1 MTKVITIVQTKGGAG
16 KTTTAMLLA
25 SAALDAGRR
34 VTLIDGDVNAQLGR
48 WRDSFELANWEAI
61 KKPVW
66 PEALTILSPP
76 ETVEGLLALLEEEEA
91 RGVDMVI
98 IDTRPGT
105 HTDTED
111 FCLISD
117 LVLIPA
123 RPVFAEWEMTHR
135 AVIWMDDLRASIA
148 TGERFPAVRVL
159 VIDAGAKIIDAAIRE
174 GGLNLLPKRDQ
185 DVLGEILKLD
195 HLDVIVPHSKILEQM
210 GFHGPLGPAAVAN
223 GRAAGGRLMADA
235 INRQLEVARNVLAG
249 IDAAVLH

>member
-1 MTKVITIVQTKGGAG
+1 MQVITIVQTKGGSG

-34 VTLIDGDVNAQLGR
+34 VSLIDGDVNAQLGR
-48 WRDSFELANWEAI
+48 WRDSFELASWESV
-61 KKPVW
+61 KKPAW
-66 PEALTILSPP
+66 PETLAILSPP
-76 ETVEGLLALLEEEEA
+76 ESVEGLLSLLESEEA
-91 RGVDMVI
+91 RGVDLVV

-111 FCLISD
+111 LCLVSD

-135 AVIWMDDLRASIA
+135 AVLWMDDLRASLA

-159 VIDAGAKIIDAAIRE
+159 VMDAGAKIIDAATRE
-174 GGLNLLPKRDQ
+174 GGMALLPKRDQ
-185 DVLGEILKLD
+185 DVLQEILRLD

-210 GFHGPLGPAAVAN
+210 GFHGPLGPAAIAN
-223 GRAAGGRLMADA
+223 AAAPGGRLMAEA
-235 INRQLEVARNVLAG
+235 ISRQLEVARLVLADIDG
-249 IDAAVLH
+249 ITPS

>member
-1 MTKVITIVQTKGGAG
+1 MQVITIVQTKGGSG
-16 KTTTAMLLA
+16 KTTTAMLLG

-48 WRDSFELANWEAI
+48 WRDSFELAAWEAV
-61 KKPVW
+61 KKPAW
-66 PEALTILSPP
+66 PEALSIMSPP
-76 ETVEGLLALLEEEEA
+76 ETVEGLLSLLEEEVA
-91 RGVDMVI
+91 RGVDLVV

-135 AVIWMDDLRASIA
+135 AVLWMDDLRASIA
-148 TGERFPAVRVL
+148 EGERFPAVRVL
-159 VIDAGAKIIDAAIRE
+159 VMDAGPKIIDAATRE
-174 GGLNLLPKRDQ
+174 GGLSLLPKRDQ
-185 DVLGEILKLD
+185 DVLMEILRLD

-210 GFHGPLGPAAVAN
+210 GFHGPLGPAAAAN
-223 GRAAGGRLMADA
+223 ARAPGGRLVADA
-235 INRQLEVARNVLAG
+235 ITRQLEVARLILAG
-249 IDAAVLH
+249 VDEVVLD

>member
-1 MTKVITIVQTKGGAG
+1 MQVITIVQTKGGSG
-16 KTTTAMLLA
+16 KTTAAMLLA

-34 VTLIDGDVNAQLGR
+34 ITLIDGDVNAQLGR
-48 WRDSFELANWEAI
+48 WRDSFELAAWETV

-66 PEALTILSPP
+66 PEALSIMSPP

-91 RGVDMVI
+91 RGVDLVV

-117 LVLIPA
+117 MVLIPA

-135 AVIWMDDLRASIA
+135 AVLWMDDLRASIA
-148 TGERFPAVRVL
+148 EGERFPAVRVL
-159 VIDAGAKIIDAAIRE
+159 VMDAGPKIIDAATRE
-174 GGLNLLPKRDQ
+174 GGLSLLPKRDQ
-185 DVLGEILKLD
+185 DVLMEILRLD

-210 GFHGPLGPAAVAN
+210 GFHGPLGPAAAAN
-223 GRAAGGRLMADA
+223 ARAPGGRLIADA
-235 INRQLEVARNVLAG
+235 ISRQLEVARLILAG
-249 IDAAVLH
+249 VDEVVLD

>member
-1 MTKVITIVQTKGGAG
+1 MKVITIVQTKGGSG

-34 VTLIDGDVNAQLGR
+34 VMLIDGDVNAQLGR
-48 WRDSFELANWEAI
+48 WRDSFELATWEGLT
-61 KKPVW
+61 KPVW
-66 PEALTILSPP
+66 PNELSILAPP
-76 ETVEGLLALLEEEEA
+76 DTVEGLLGLLEEQEA
-91 RGVDMVI
+91 AGTDLVI

-135 AVIWMDDLRASIA
+135 AVLWLDDLRASIA
-148 TGERFPAVRVL
+148 QGEPFPAVQVL
-159 VIDAGAKIIDAAIRE
+159 VMDAGPKIIDAATRE
-174 GGLNLLPKRDQ
+174 GGLSLLPKRDQ
-185 DVLGEILKLD
+185 DVLLEILRLD

-210 GFHGPLGPAAVAN
+210 GFHGPLGPAAAAN
-223 GRAAGGRLMADA
+223 ARAPGGRLMADA
-235 INRQLEVARNVLAG
+235 IHRQLEVGRMVLAA
-249 IDAAVLH
+249 IDGAIAN

>member
-1 MTKVITIVQTKGGAG
+1 MKVITIVQTKGGSG

-25 SAALDAGRR
+25 SAALDAGRQ

-48 WRDSFELANWEAI
+48 WRDSFDLAAWETV
-61 KKPVW
+61 KKPAW
-66 PEALTILSPP
+66 PADLSIKSPP
-76 ETVEGLLALLEEEEA
+76 ETVDGLLALLEEEEA
-91 RGVDMVI
+91 RGVDLVV

-135 AVIWMDDLRASIA
+135 AVLWMDDLRASIA
-148 TGERFPAVRVL
+148 EGERFPAIRVL
-159 VIDAGAKIIDAAIRE
+159 VMDAGAKIIDAATRE
-174 GGLNLLPKRDQ
+174 GGMSFLPKRDQ
-185 DVLGEILKLD
+185 DVLMEILRLD

-210 GFHGPLGPAAVAN
+210 GFHGPLGPAAAAN
-223 GRAAGGRLMADA
+223 ARSPGGRLIADA
-235 INRQLEVARNVLAG
+235 INRQLEVARLILAG
-249 IDAAVLH
+249 VDEVAVD

>member
-1 MTKVITIVQTKGGAG
+1 MQVITIVQTKGGSG
-16 KTTTAMLLA
+16 KTTTAMLLG

-48 WRDSFELANWEAI
+48 WRDSFELAAWEAV
-61 KKPVW
+61 KKPAW
-66 PEALTILSPP
+66 PEALSIMSPP
-76 ETVEGLLALLEEEEA
+76 ETVEGLLSLLEEEEA
-91 RGVDMVI
+91 QGVDLVV

-135 AVIWMDDLRASIA
+135 AVLWMDDLRASIA
-148 TGERFPAVRVL
+148 EGERFPAVRVL
-159 VIDAGAKIIDAAIRE
+159 VMDAGPKIIDAATRE
-174 GGLNLLPKRDQ
+174 GGLSLLPKRDQ
-185 DVLGEILKLD
+185 DVLMEILRLD

-210 GFHGPLGPAAVAN
+210 GFHGPLGPAAAAN
-223 GRAAGGRLMADA
+223 ARAPGGRLVADA
-235 INRQLEVARNVLAG
+235 ITRQLEVARLILAG
-249 IDAAVLH
+249 VDEVVLD

>member
-1 MTKVITIVQTKGGAG
+1 MQVITIVQTKGGSG
-16 KTTTAMLLA
+16 KTTTAMLLG

-48 WRDSFELANWEAI
+48 WRDSFELAAWEAV
-61 KKPVW
+61 KKPAW
-66 PEALTILSPP
+66 PEALSIMSPP
-76 ETVEGLLALLEEEEA
+76 ETVEGLLSLLEEEEA
-91 RGVDMVI
+91 RGVDLVV

-135 AVIWMDDLRASIA
+135 AVLWMDDLRASIA
-148 TGERFPAVRVL
+148 EGERFPAVRVL
-159 VIDAGAKIIDAAIRE
+159 VMDAGPKIIDAATRE
-174 GGLNLLPKRDQ
+174 GGLSLLPKRDQ
-185 DVLGEILKLD
+185 DVLMEILRLD

-210 GFHGPLGPAAVAN
+210 GFHGPLGPAAAAN
-223 GRAAGGRLMADA
+223 ARAPGGRLVADA
-235 INRQLEVARNVLAG
+235 ITRQLEVARLILAG
-249 IDAAVLH
+249 VDEVVLD

>member
-1 MTKVITIVQTKGGAG
+1 MTRVVTIVQTKGGSG

-48 WRDSFELANWEAI
+48 WRDSFELAAWEAVR
-61 KKPVW
+61 KPAW
-66 PEALTILSPP
+66 PEPLSILSPP
-76 ETVEGLLALLEEEEA
+76 ETVESLLAFLDEQEA
-91 RGVDMVI
+91 RGVDLVV

-135 AVIWMDDLRASIA
+135 AVLWMDDLRSSIA
-148 TGERFPAVRVL
+148 IGEHFPAVRVL
-159 VIDAGAKIIDAAIRE
+159 VMDAGPKIVDAATRK
-174 GGLNLLPKRDQ
+174 GGLSLLPKRDQ
-185 DVLGEILKLD
+185 EVLMEILRLD

-210 GFHGPLGPAAVAN
+210 GFHGPLGPAAEAN
-223 GRAAGGRLMADA
+223 GRAPGGRLMADA
-235 INRQLEVARNVLAG
+235 INRQLEVARLILVG
-249 IDAAVLH
+249 VDEVVFD

>member
-1 MTKVITIVQTKGGAG
+1 MQVITIVQTKGGSG
-16 KTTTAMLLA
+16 KTTTAMLLG

-48 WRDSFELANWEAI
+48 WRDSFELAAWEAV
-61 KKPVW
+61 KKPAW
-66 PEALTILSPP
+66 PEALAIMSPP
-76 ETVEGLLALLEEEEA
+76 ETVEGLLSLLEEEEA
-91 RGVDMVI
+91 RGVDLVV

-135 AVIWMDDLRASIA
+135 AVLWMDDLRASIA
-148 TGERFPAVRVL
+148 EGERFPAVRVL
-159 VIDAGAKIIDAAIRE
+159 VMDAGPKIIDAATRE
-174 GGLNLLPKRDQ
+174 GGLSLLPKRDQ
-185 DVLGEILKLD
+185 DVLMEILRLD

-210 GFHGPLGPAAVAN
+210 GFHGPLGPAAAAN
-223 GRAAGGRLMADA
+223 ARAPGGRLVADA
-235 INRQLEVARNVLAG
+235 ITRQLEVARLLLAG
-249 IDAAVLH
+249 VDEVVLD

>member
-1 MTKVITIVQTKGGAG
+1 MQVITIAQTKGGSG
-16 KTTTAMLLA
+16 KTTTAMLLG

-48 WRDSFELANWEAI
+48 WRDSFELAAWEAV
-61 KKPVW
+61 KKPAW
-66 PEALTILSPP
+66 PEALSIMSPP
-76 ETVEGLLALLEEEEA
+76 ETVEGLLSLLEEEEA
-91 RGVDMVI
+91 RGVDLVV

-135 AVIWMDDLRASIA
+135 AVLWMDDLRASIA
-148 TGERFPAVRVL
+148 EGERFPAVRVL
-159 VIDAGAKIIDAAIRE
+159 VMDAGPKIIDAATRE
-174 GGLNLLPKRDQ
+174 GGLSLLPKRDQ
-185 DVLGEILKLD
+185 DVLMEILRLD

-210 GFHGPLGPAAVAN
+210 GFHGPLGPAAAAN
-223 GRAAGGRLMADA
+223 ARAPGGRLVADA
-235 INRQLEVARNVLAG
+235 ITRQLEVARLILAG
-249 IDAAVLH
+249 VDEVVLD

>member
-1 MTKVITIVQTKGGAG
+1 MQVITIVQTKGGSG
-16 KTTTAMLLA
+16 KTTTAMLLG

-48 WRDSFELANWEAI
+48 WRDSFELAAWEAV
-61 KKPVW
+61 KKPAW
-66 PEALTILSPP
+66 PEALSIMSPP
-76 ETVEGLLALLEEEEA
+76 ETVEGLLSLLEEEEA
-91 RGVDMVI
+91 RGVDLVV

-135 AVIWMDDLRASIA
+135 AVLWMDDLRASIA
-148 TGERFPAVRVL
+148 EGERFPAVRVL
-159 VIDAGAKIIDAAIRE
+159 VMDAGPKIIDAATRE
-174 GGLNLLPKRDQ
+174 GGLSLLPKRDQ
-185 DVLGEILKLD
+185 DVLKEILRLD

-210 GFHGPLGPAAVAN
+210 GFHGPLGPAAAAN
-223 GRAAGGRLMADA
+223 ARAPGGRLVADA
-235 INRQLEVARNVLAG
+235 ITRQLEVARLILAG
-249 IDAAVLH
+249 VDEVVLD